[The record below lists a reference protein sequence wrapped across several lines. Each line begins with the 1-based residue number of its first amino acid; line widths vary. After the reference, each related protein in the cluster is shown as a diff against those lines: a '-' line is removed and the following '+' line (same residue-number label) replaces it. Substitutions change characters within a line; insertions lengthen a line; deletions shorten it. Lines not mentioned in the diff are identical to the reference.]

1 MSVALLPPASLEMV
15 DVYLDAAAVSALHVW
30 RAHDGKM
37 TMLEATPKPAR
48 KPPRGVEH
56 VSTVWLRGSLAVQLK
71 AKTVD
76 ALHEITRKGHWFVF
90 PADRADEIIARIAQ
104 QIDVATVS
112 DRLARNRVAEKVLE
126 VEATFTARRTSGD
139 LRGVARDF
147 STDRKRKPEFA
158 RFPTWGAYMRDLRI
172 KAVQEAARQHGA
184 EAIMRKAR

>member
-15 DVYLDAAAVSALHVW
+15 DVFLEAAPVSALHVW

-37 TMLEATPKPAR
+37 MRLDAATKPAI

-71 AKTVD
+71 AKTAN
-76 ALHEITRKGHWFVF
+76 ALAEFDRRGQWFVF
-90 PADRADEIIARIAQ
+90 PAAKADDVIAQIAR
-104 QIDVATVS
+104 QIEVATVS
-112 DRLARNRVAEKVLE
+112 DRLARNRAAEIVLE

-147 STDRKRKPEFA
+147 NIERKRKPEFA
-158 RFPTWGAYMRDLRI
+158 RFPTWGAYVRDLRAR
-172 KAVQEAARQHGA
+172 AVQEAARQRG
-184 EAIMRKAR
+184 EAAVMRAAR